1 MASGAIERGT
11 RKPRLGMDV
20 VLEALRLWRE
30 RSRRKLDVLLEYA
43 RMRHVARNA
52 TLSGGDAV
60 TVKNISNSVTGQQR

>member
-43 RMRHVARNA
+43 RMRHVARA
-52 TLSGGDAV
+52 MRPYLEAM
-60 TVKNISNSVTGQQR
+60 Q